1 MAATNPWPA
10 RFGGGLLVLMMAL
23 IGACGGGQET
33 PPVVVAEASKT
44 PPAAALTSSEPAAIQ
59 PDASIPALSVDA
71 SSASIVGAEGAVA
84 TPETPVIETVNYEDL
99 AYVVGEKIIIKTNLK
114 STRQGVLKRYFTT
127 SLKLLAEE
135 RGRVMEMDIPR
146 ASVNE
151 VQVVWTHPQGQA
163 SSAAH

>member
-1 MAATNPWPA
+1 
-10 RFGGGLLVLMMAL
+10 
-23 IGACGGGQET
+23 
-33 PPVVVAEASKT
+33 
-44 PPAAALTSSEPAAIQ
+44 
-59 PDASIPALSVDA
+59 
-71 SSASIVGAEGAVA
+71 
-84 TPETPVIETVNYEDL
+84 
-99 AYVVGEKIIIKTNLK
+99 LK